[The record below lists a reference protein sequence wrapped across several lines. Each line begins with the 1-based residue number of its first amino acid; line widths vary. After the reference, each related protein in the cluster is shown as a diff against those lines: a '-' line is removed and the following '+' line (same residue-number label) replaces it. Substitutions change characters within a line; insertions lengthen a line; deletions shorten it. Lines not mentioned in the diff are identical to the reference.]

1 MDATSLEA
9 SDHQSFQV
17 EDPMRFRTRRA
28 DIPQQD
34 RDLFDLCGETVI
46 QLVLAGG
53 FQPQAPQLQNFAN
66 PPGRVQNATLWLRER
81 RDEHEVRETRLEIVE
96 WGVLIF
102 VVVGVVFDGLLLAR
116 DWASKPPSAIMDTR
130 PVSPPHPIQPSSPE
144 PTPQAAPKS

>member
-1 MDATSLEA
+1 
-9 SDHQSFQV
+9 
-17 EDPMRFRTRRA
+17 MRFRTRRA
-28 DIPQQD
+28 NIPQQD
-34 RDLFDLCGETVI
+34 RDLFDLYGETVI

-102 VVVGVVFDGLLLAR
+102 VIVGVVVDGLLLAH
-116 DWASKPPSAIMDTR
+116 DWTPNTPNATVDTTPVPPPPA
-130 PVSPPHPIQPSSPE
+130 PHPIQPSSPQ
-144 PTPQAAPKS
+144 PTPQAPKNH